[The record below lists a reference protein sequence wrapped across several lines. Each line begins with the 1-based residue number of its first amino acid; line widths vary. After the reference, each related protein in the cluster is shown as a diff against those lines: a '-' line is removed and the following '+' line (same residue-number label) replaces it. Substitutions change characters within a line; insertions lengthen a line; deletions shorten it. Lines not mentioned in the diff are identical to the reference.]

1 MVNVVKLVKLGKN
14 GENHKTGKYRKIG
27 QNFVKFLKYSK
38 QNDKI
43 SYCKTKFS
51 KEKFH
56 KKSNVFFAK
65 ISCGIFRKNYNFFF
79 GSTKKERGHLTDIF
93 IEVLSTFS
101 IFFNV

>member
-56 KKSNVFFAK
+56 KNLTFFCKWNISKNFEK
-65 ISCGIFRKNYNFFF
+65 II
-79 GSTKKERGHLTDIF
+79 
-93 IEVLSTFS
+93 
-101 IFFNV
+101 IFFSAQQKKRTWPSY